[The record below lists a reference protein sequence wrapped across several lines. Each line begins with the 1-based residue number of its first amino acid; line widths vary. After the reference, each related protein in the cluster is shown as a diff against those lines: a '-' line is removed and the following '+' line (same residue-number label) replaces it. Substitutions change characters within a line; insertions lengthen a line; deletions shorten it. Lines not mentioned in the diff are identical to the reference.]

1 MTFSFLRARHYH
13 DEASW
18 NEAERQSG
26 MFNVLRRLDSD
37 RCRVRLHRWD
47 SPSAGVALARSK
59 VAMWSPQSSEASP
72 RIVMILVDPTTTTGE
87 QVWAGLG
94 EGYGPLSMHDVS
106 AAEKDT
112 YVELSLL
119 DKVVSASTHF
129 TPDDLRRIAHDTR
142 FAGAPMINI
151 VLREWL
157 RVTQYMDTVLG
168 NLLAEFEKPHWGEH
182 APELDHFMKKLSPWQ
197 RNILNYRGM
206 VDSSLSCLSASPH
219 FDSSRPHDEFRKA
232 LQPDFERAAKRLQ
245 QIQHRIE
252 TMADVFS
259 SMTAI
264 EDARRATLAA
274 EQSIGLT
281 FLSILATIFLPLNFV
296 TSFFSMSSDLSLSN
310 STFGLF
316 FIFGIPL
323 TLATVFIV
331 GRSQDS
337 VGTWLRESR
346 RAVWKWISWNR
357 VVDSKSRARTIGQSR
372 TVNSNRFKNIPCRSG
387 LVQQDTT
394 NISPL
399 PRSTASHPEHSH
411 ESVDQAHSSRE
422 SSGNVSEFPARTL
435 QESLEPRSA
444 LV

>member
-1 MTFSFLRARHYH
+1 MVSKVVVEDLSRDLIEILGTQYDIDPRFFRHLINDHLYYNTRDPWAELPPLLSEMATWDFMTFSFLRARHYH

-18 NEAERQSG
+18 NEVERQSG

-72 RIVMILVDPTTTTGE
+72 RIVVILVDPTTTTGE

-106 AAEKDT
+106 LPKRT
-112 YVELSLL
+112 LVG
-119 DKVVSASTHF
+119 ASTHF

-168 NLLAEFEKPHWGEH
+168 NLLWEFEKPHWGEH
-182 APELDHFMKKLSPWQ
+182 APELDHSMKKLSPWQ

-219 FDSSRPHDEFRKA
+219 FDSSRPHDQFRKA

-245 QIQHRIE
+245 PIQHHIE
-252 TMADVFS
+252 TMADGLS

-281 FLSILATIFLPLNFV
+281 FLSILAPIFLPLNFV

-316 FIFGIPL
+316 FVLGMPL

-346 RAVWKWISWNR
+346 RAGEDNR
-357 VVDSKSRARTIGQSR
+357 PIENREQQQIQEH
-372 TVNSNRFKNIPCRSG
+372 TVQIRPGATRYNQYI
-387 LVQQDTT
+387 TT
-394 NISPL
+394 
-399 PRSTASHPEHSH
+399 AAKHS
-411 ESVDQAHSSRE
+411 
-422 SSGNVSEFPARTL
+422 
-435 QESLEPRSA
+435 EPPGA
-444 LV
+444 QP